1 MAPTFSPDYTLA
13 GRYRIRELLGV
24 GQTAEVYVAED
35 LSLHRRV
42 AVKVLLADLA
52 AHEEIRRAFR
62 DHIIRAATLSH
73 PHLAR
78 VFDGGQESG
87 AIFMISEYLSGGSLE
102 DVLSAGRRFSID
114 DGARL
119 GRDVAS
125 ALAYLHEQGF
135 VLGSLSPSKLLFDA
149 DGQVRVSDVALAGL
163 ATNYRERMTL
173 DDARYLSPE
182 QAIGEPATSE
192 GDVYALAL
200 ILFEAITGSAAYE
213 GTTPE
218 AILRARLDTPLP
230 VRLEL
235 GSLDMVLAQA
245 AVPDPRLRLD
255 AEQFSS
261 RLGAVVND
269 ASPLVVRPGVE
280 ELPLLAQFAPQELRS
295 SIGFQAPSADQIVGA
310 SPGAVGGFTRAPR
323 ARANI
328 GVGGGAPGGLGGP
341 RGPVGRTSRFERSQ
355 YDMPRDPRQW
365 GLIIAALVL
374 VVVAIGVGAAWKSGL
389 FTKSHLVPNLVG
401 HSVAQESTVLKNDG
415 YTLSVTRHV
424 FSATVPVG
432 NIVTQSPVAG
442 TSAKSGTTITAS
454 VSKGPVLVTM
464 PTNLVGKS
472 CAAATAQLSALHVR
486 ATCPA
491 TAAIFSPTVPINGV
505 ARVLY
510 NKGQNPLVVPLN
522 ASVVLSV
529 SKGPAASTTTTAT
542 APTAPTTTTTTTPA
556 TTTTTPPL
564 AGQGPRA
571 VPNVVGDN
579 QAQVA
584 AAFKK
589 ATLYYTTVGP
599 NSNSPKW
606 TTVVA
611 EKPAAGAMLP
621 YKSTVVLT
629 VK

>member
-1 MAPTFSPDYTLA
+1 MATTFSPDYTLA

-42 AVKVLLADLA
+42 VVKVLLADLA
-52 AHEEIRRAFR
+52 SHEQIRRAFR

-125 ALAYLHEQGF
+125 ALAYVQEQGF

-149 DGQVRVSDVALAGL
+149 EGQVRVSDVALAGL
-163 ATNYRERMTL
+163 ATDYRDGMTL

-182 QAIGEPATSE
+182 QAIGEPASSE
-192 GDVYALAL
+192 SDVYALAL
-200 ILFEAITGSAAYE
+200 ILFEAVTGSAAYE

-255 AEQFSS
+255 AEQFSA

-269 ASPLVVRPGVE
+269 AAPLVVRPGSE

-310 SPGAVGGFTRAPR
+310 SPDAVGGFTRVPR
-323 ARANI
+323 ARTPAA
-328 GVGGGAPGGLGGP
+328 VGSTGPP
-341 RGPVGRTSRFERSQ
+341 RGPLGRAPRFERSQ
-355 YDMPRDPRQW
+355 YDLPRDPRRW
-365 GLIIAALVL
+365 GALIAVLVL
-374 VVVAIGVGAAWKSGL
+374 VVVAIAAGALWKSGL
-389 FTKSHLVPNLVG
+389 FTKSHTVPDLVG
-401 HSVAQESTVLKNDG
+401 HSLNQESAVLKTDS
-415 YTLSVTRHV
+415 YTVNVTKHV

-432 NIVTQSPVAG
+432 DIVTQSPAAG
-442 TSAKSGTTITAS
+442 TSAKSGSTIIAS

-472 CAAATAQLSALHVR
+472 CAAASAQLKILHVT

-510 NKGQNPLVVPLN
+510 RGRQNPLAVPLH
-522 ASVVLSV
+522 AGVVLSV
-529 SKGPAASTTTTAT
+529 SKGPATSTTTTTTAT
-542 APTAPTTTTTTTPA
+542 TTTTSTTPGTTTTTTT
-556 TTTTTPPL
+556 L

-571 VPNVVGDN
+571 VPNVVGDD
-579 QAQVA
+579 QAQVI

-589 ATLYYTTVGP
+589 ASLYYKTVGP
-599 NSNSPKW
+599 NSNSPRW
-606 TTVVA
+606 TKVVS
-611 EKPAAGAMLP
+611 ESPVTGTMVP
-621 YKSTVVLT
+621 YKSTVTLT
-629 VK
+629 VQ

>member
-1 MAPTFSPDYTLA
+1 
-13 GRYRIRELLGV
+13 
-24 GQTAEVYVAED
+24 
-35 LSLHRRV
+35 
-42 AVKVLLADLA
+42 
-52 AHEEIRRAFR
+52 
-62 DHIIRAATLSH
+62 
-73 PHLAR
+73 
-78 VFDGGQESG
+78 
-87 AIFMISEYLSGGSLE
+87 MISEYLSGGSLE
-102 DVLSAGRRFSID
+102 DLLGAGRRFSID

-119 GRDVAS
+119 GRDAAS

-149 DGQVRVSDVALAGL
+149 EGQVRVSDVALAGL
-163 ATNYRERMTL
+163 ATNYRERMSL

-182 QAIGEPATSE
+182 QAVGEPATAES
-192 GDVYALAL
+192 DVYALAL

-213 GTTPE
+213 GATPE

-269 ASPLVVRPGVE
+269 AAPLVVRPGSE

-310 SPGAVGGFTRAPR
+310 SPAAGGGFARVPR
-323 ARANI
+323 PRPNV
-328 GVGGGAPGGLGGP
+328 GVGASGVP
-341 RGPVGRTSRFERSQ
+341 RGPIGRTPRFDRGQ
-355 YDMPRDPRQW
+355 YDLPRDPRRW
-365 GLIIAALVL
+365 GLIITALAL
-374 VVVAIGVGAAWKSGL
+374 VVVVIGAGVAWKSGL
-389 FTKSHLVPNLVG
+389 FTKSHTVPNLVG
-401 HSVAQESTVLKNDG
+401 HSVAQESRVLTSDG

-432 NIVTQSPVAG
+432 NIVSQSPAAG

-472 CAAATAQLSALHVR
+472 CAAAAAQLAKLHVR
-486 ATCPA
+486 ASCPA

-505 ARVLY
+505 ARVVY
-510 NKGQNPLVVPLN
+510 NKGQNPIAVPLR

-529 SKGPAASTTTTAT
+529 SKGPAPSTTTTTT
-542 APTAPTTTTTTTPA
+542 APTRTTTTTAPSTTTTTTT
-556 TTTTTPPL
+556 L

-579 QAQVA
+579 QAQVT

-589 ATLYYTTVGP
+589 ASLYYTTVGP
-599 NSNSPKW
+599 NANSTKW
-606 TTVVA
+606 TKVVS
-611 EKPAAGAMLP
+611 ENPSAGTMVS
-621 YKSTVVLT
+621 YKSTVTLT
-629 VK
+629 VQ